1 MILSDVDIKK
11 ALDANHLVVKPP
23 YRDEEHRNLRIQP
36 VSIDLTLGK
45 KLRVFREN
53 RYPYIEL
60 REEQPDMTEELD
72 VDEAIPFYLH
82 PNAFA
87 LGITEE
93 FLELPSDLMGRLD
106 GKSSL
111 GRLGLLVHSTA
122 GFIDPG
128 FKGRIVLEFS
138 NISPLPI
145 TLYAAMPFAQIS
157 FYQLTSRV
165 ERPYG
170 HGKRESK
177 YQNQDGPTP
186 SRYYLNFQVKSG
198 KPAERNRHYPTDANA
213 LKQWLDDSA
222 FHGDVGLMADE
233 LEMPRKTLEDW
244 VYGRYAPNA
253 SHRAKLH
260 ELTGLAI
267 FEPYQ
272 QELMGSESEPSE

>member
-11 ALDANHLVVKPP
+11 ALDEEHLVMKPP
-23 YRDEEHRNLRIQP
+23 YKEERIQP

-60 REEQPDMTEELD
+60 KQDQPHLT
-72 VDEAIPFYLH
+72 DEAEIDESIPFYLH
-82 PNAFA
+82 TSAFA

-93 FLELPSDLMGRLD
+93 WLELPDDLMGRLD

-138 NISPLPI
+138 NVSPLPI
-145 TLYAAMPFAQIS
+145 TLYAGMPIAQIS
-157 FYQLTSRV
+157 FYELTSPV

-170 HGKRESK
+170 HGNRVSK

-186 SRYYLNFQVKSG
+186 SQYYRNFQGTSG
-198 KPAERNRHYPTDANA
+198 KNTERNRQYPTVANA
-213 LKQWLDDSA
+213 LKTWLHDSIY
-222 FHGDVGLMADE
+222 HGDVGLFADE
-233 LEMPRKTLEDW
+233 LEVPKKTVEDW
-244 VYGRYAPNA
+244 VYGRYTPKV

-260 ELTGLAI
+260 ELTQLDM

-272 QELMGSESEPSE
+272 HGFQDTDNSE